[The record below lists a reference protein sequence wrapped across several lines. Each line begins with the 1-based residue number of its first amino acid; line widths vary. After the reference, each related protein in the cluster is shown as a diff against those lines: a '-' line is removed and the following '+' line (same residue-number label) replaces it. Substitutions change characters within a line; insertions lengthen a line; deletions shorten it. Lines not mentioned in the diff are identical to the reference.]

1 MGIAVIAAWTD
12 LARVSQDSEV
22 NQSRVPDQTKVARFE
37 QAILPHLTAAYNLAR
52 WITGNDHDAEDVVQE
67 SYLRALKFFG
77 GFRGENSRPWLL
89 TIVRN
94 TCFTWLR
101 KNRFSELSTELD
113 EQIHGREREPGNPE
127 SMLLAAAQS
136 EMVRKAI
143 EELPPEFREVIILR
157 EMEDLSYKEISAI
170 ASIPVG
176 TVMSRLARA
185 RSKLQELLSR
195 LRTSGVGA

>member
-1 MGIAVIAAWTD
+1 
-12 LARVSQDSEV
+12 
-22 NQSRVPDQTKVARFE
+22 VPEKAERARFE
-37 QAILPHLTAAYNLAR
+37 QVVLPHLGAAYNLAR

-101 KNRFSELSTELD
+101 QNRFSELSTELD
-113 EQIHGREREPGNPE
+113 EQIHGMERESANPE
-127 SMLLAAAQS
+127 SILLAAGQS

-157 EMEDLSYKEISAI
+157 EMEDLSYKDISAI

-185 RSKLQELLSR
+185 RSRLQELLFGRIS
-195 LRTSGVGA
+195 SGVGA

>member
-1 MGIAVIAAWTD
+1 MLEKTE
-12 LARVSQDSEV
+12 L
-22 NQSRVPDQTKVARFE
+22 ARFE
-37 QAILPHLTAAYNLAR
+37 QVVLPHLGAAYNLAR
-52 WITGNDHDAEDVVQE
+52 WLTGNNHDAEDVVQE

-101 KNRFSELSTELD
+101 QNRFSEFTELD
-113 EQIHGREREPGNPE
+113 EQIHGREREPRNPE

-157 EMEDLSYKEISAI
+157 EMEELSYKEISAI

-185 RSKLQELLSR
+185 RSRLQELLSE
-195 LRTSGVGA
+195 LMTSGVGI

>member
-1 MGIAVIAAWTD
+1 MPEKAE
-12 LARVSQDSEV
+12 L
-22 NQSRVPDQTKVARFE
+22 ARFE
-37 QAILPHLTAAYNLAR
+37 QVVLPHLGAAYNLAR

-67 SYLRALKFFG
+67 SYLRALQFFG

-101 KNRFSELSTELD
+101 QNRFSELSTELD
-113 EQIHGREREPGNPE
+113 EQIHGRETEPRNPE

-136 EMVRKAI
+136 EMVRKAV
-143 EELPPEFREVIILR
+143 EESPPEFREVIILR
-157 EMEDLSYKEISAI
+157 EMEDLSYKEIADI

-185 RSKLQELLSR
+185 RSRLQELLSGTR
-195 LRTSGVGA
+195 ISGVGA

>member
-1 MGIAVIAAWTD
+1 
-12 LARVSQDSEV
+12 
-22 NQSRVPDQTKVARFE
+22 VPEKAELARFE
-37 QAILPHLTAAYNLAR
+37 QVVLPHLGAAYNLAR

-101 KNRFSELSTELD
+101 QNRFSELNTELD
-113 EQIHGREREPGNPE
+113 EQIHSTDSKPGNPE

-157 EMEDLSYKEISAI
+157 EMEDLSYKEISVI

-185 RSKLQELLSR
+185 RSRLQELLSG
-195 LRTSGVGA
+195 LTTSGVGL

>member
-1 MGIAVIAAWTD
+1 
-12 LARVSQDSEV
+12 
-22 NQSRVPDQTKVARFE
+22 VPEKAELARFE
-37 QAILPHLTAAYNLAR
+37 QVVLPHLGAAYNLAR

-101 KNRFSELSTELD
+101 QNRFSELSTELD

-157 EMEDLSYKEISAI
+157 EMEDLSYKEISVI

>member
-1 MGIAVIAAWTD
+1 VPEKAD
-12 LARVSQDSEV
+12 L
-22 NQSRVPDQTKVARFE
+22 ARFE
-37 QAILPHLTAAYNLAR
+37 QAVLPHLGAAYNLAR

-101 KNRFSELSTELD
+101 QNRLSELSTELD
-113 EQIHGREREPGNPE
+113 EQIHGRGREPGNPE
-127 SMLLAAAQS
+127 SILLAAAQS

-157 EMEDLSYKEISAI
+157 EMEDLSYKEIADI

-185 RSKLQELLSR
+185 RSRLQELLSG
-195 LRTSGVGA
+195 LMTSGVGA

>member
-1 MGIAVIAAWTD
+1 MG
-12 LARVSQDSEV
+12 
-22 NQSRVPDQTKVARFE
+22 
-37 QAILPHLTAAYNLAR
+37 AAYNLAR

-101 KNRFSELSTELD
+101 QNRFSELCVELD
-113 EQIHGREREPGNPE
+113 EGIHTGETESGNPE
-127 SMLLAAAQS
+127 SILLAAAQS

-143 EELPPEFREVIILR
+143 EKLPPEFREVIILR
-157 EMEDLSYKEISAI
+157 EMEDMSYKEIADI

-185 RSKLQELLSR
+185 RSRLQELLSGPM
-195 LRTSGVGA
+195 TTGVGL

>member
-1 MGIAVIAAWTD
+1 VLEKAE
-12 LARVSQDSEV
+12 L
-22 NQSRVPDQTKVARFE
+22 ARFE
-37 QAILPHLTAAYNLAR
+37 QAVLPHLGAAYNLAR
-52 WITGNDHDAEDVVQE
+52 WITRNDHDAEDVVQE

-101 KNRFSELSTELD
+101 QNRLSDLTTELD
-113 EQIHGREREPGNPE
+113 EEIHHMEPAPGNPE
-127 SMLLAAAQS
+127 SILLAAAQS
-136 EMVRKAI
+136 ELVRKAI

-157 EMEDLSYKEISAI
+157 EMEDLSYKEIADI
-170 ASIPVG
+170 TEIPLG

-185 RSKLQELLSR
+185 RKRLQQSLAPSVSR
-195 LRTSGVGA
+195 EV

>member
-1 MGIAVIAAWTD
+1 
-12 LARVSQDSEV
+12 
-22 NQSRVPDQTKVARFE
+22 VPEKAELARFE
-37 QAILPHLTAAYNLAR
+37 QVVLPHLAAAYNLAR

-67 SYLRALKFFG
+67 SYLRALRFFG

-101 KNRFSELSTELD
+101 QNRFSELSTELD
-113 EQIHGREREPGNPE
+113 EEIHASETEPGNPE

-157 EMEDLSYKEISAI
+157 EMEDLSYKEIAAI

-185 RSKLQELLSR
+185 RSRLQELLSGPM
-195 LRTSGVGA
+195 TSGVGA

>member
-1 MGIAVIAAWTD
+1 M
-12 LARVSQDSEV
+12 
-22 NQSRVPDQTKVARFE
+22 
-37 QAILPHLTAAYNLAR
+37 LPHLGAAYNLAR
-52 WITGNDHDAEDVVQE
+52 WITGNDNDAEDVVQE

-77 GFRGENSRPWLL
+77 GFRGENGRPWLL

-101 KNRFSELSTELD
+101 QNRFSELSTELD
-113 EQIHGREREPGNPE
+113 EEIHGIPRGPENPE
-127 SMLLAAAQS
+127 SILLAVTQS

-157 EMEDLSYKEISAI
+157 DMEDLSYKEIAGI

-185 RSKLQELLSR
+185 RSRLQQLLSGP
-195 LRTSGVGA
+195 RTSGVGA

>member
-1 MGIAVIAAWTD
+1 
-12 LARVSQDSEV
+12 
-22 NQSRVPDQTKVARFE
+22 VPEKAELARFE
-37 QAILPHLTAAYNLAR
+37 QVVLPHLGAAYNLAR
-52 WITGNDHDAEDVVQE
+52 WITGNAHDAEDVVQQ
-67 SYLRALKFFG
+67 SYLRALQFFG

-101 KNRFSELSTELD
+101 QNRFSELST
-113 EQIHGREREPGNPE
+113 EQIHGREREPRDPE

-157 EMEDLSYKEISAI
+157 EMEELSYKEIADI

-185 RSKLQELLSR
+185 RSRLQELLSG
-195 LRTSGVGA
+195 LMTSGVRA

>member
-1 MGIAVIAAWTD
+1 MPEKAE
-12 LARVSQDSEV
+12 L
-22 NQSRVPDQTKVARFE
+22 ARFE
-37 QAILPHLTAAYNLAR
+37 QAVLPHLGAAYNLAR
-52 WITGNDHDAEDVVQE
+52 WITGNDHDADDVVQE

-101 KNRFSELSTELD
+101 QNRFSELTTELD
-113 EQIHGREREPGNPE
+113 EEIHYMEQTAENPE
-127 SMLLAAAQS
+127 SILLAAARS

-143 EELPPEFREVIILR
+143 EELPPEFREVIVLR
-157 EMEDLSYKEISAI
+157 EMEDLSYKEIAII

-185 RSKLQELLSR
+185 RAKLQDLLSGPM
-195 LRTSGVGA
+195 TSGVSA